1 MRIELPGASPG
12 GAAVWL
18 DAAFLP
24 VADADRLFAA
34 LLGEVPWAQRTIR
47 LFGREV
53 LQPRLLAWMGDPGVT
68 YTYSRSTLPPE
79 PWTPAVREIRARVA
93 AAAAARGWSW
103 RPNGVLLN
111 RYRDGRDAM
120 GWHADDEPELG
131 PAPTI
136 ASVSLG
142 QTRRFSLRRRDDHRA
157 RVDVPLTHGSLLWM
171 TGPTQERYQHAL
183 PRTAKPRDERINLTF
198 RRIC

>member
-1 MRIELPGASPG
+1 MDE
-12 GAAVWL
+12 
-18 DAAFLP
+18 AFLP
-24 VADADRLFAA
+24 AADADRLFAA
-34 LLGEVPWAQRTIR
+34 LLAEVPWAQRTIR

-53 LQPRLLAWMGDPGVT
+53 LQPRLLAWMADPGVT
-68 YTYSRSTLPPE
+68 YTYSRSTLE
-79 PWTPAVREIRARVA
+79 PVAWTPAAAELRERVA
-93 AAAAARGWSW
+93 AAASARGEAW

-131 PAPTI
+131 AEPII

-142 QTRRFSLRRRDDHRA
+142 QARRFSLRRRDDHKR
-157 RVDVPLTHGSLLWM
+157 RVDLQLRHGSLLWM
-171 TGPTQERYQHAL
+171 TGVTQRHYQHAL